1 MAKFLRD
8 GPTPA
13 ELQRVKTQYAAG
25 VIRGIERIGGFGGKS
40 DLLARGATFTGNP
53 AQYKIAY
60 ERIGQATA
68 PEIKDA
74 AVTWLSDGQYIL
86 TVLPFP
92 DYKTAEPASR
102 ATPPEIGPAP
112 ELKLPKL
119 EHVTLNNGLK
129 VILAQRHDV
138 PVVNFALQVDAG
150 YAADQFAAPGTM
162 SLTTTLLDSGT
173 KTRKALEIS
182 DELANLGVTLNA
194 NSNLDTT
201 TVSLSAIKTN
211 LDASLA
217 VYADVILHPEFPQ
230 TEFARVQKER
240 LAAIQREKS
249 NPVQMALRVFPAL
262 LFGSGHAYSIPF
274 SGTGTEAGVSKMTR
288 DDLVKMHDTWFH
300 PNNATLIVTG
310 DTTLAEITPKLESL
324 FSGWRKSETPQ
335 KNIAAVP
342 VAAQPRVYLIDK
354 PGALQS
360 VILAGQVAPPKSDPR
375 DISIGTFNDILG
387 GEFGARINMNLRE
400 DKHWSYGAQSVL
412 LENRGP
418 SGFVTFAPV
427 QTDKTKESLMEIDK
441 ELRSIVDG
449 KPVTQAELDK
459 AKVNATLKQPG
470 EFETMA
476 RVTGSIGDIVRFGL
490 ADDYFQ
496 TYPDKV
502 RALDLAGV
510 EDTAKSVLHPDKMI
524 WIVVGDRS
532 KIEAGVKGLNYGEFQ
547 VIDADGK
554 AVN

>member
-1 MAKFLRD
+1 
-8 GPTPA
+8 
-13 ELQRVKTQYAAG
+13 
-25 VIRGIERIGGFGGKS
+25 
-40 DLLARGATFTGNP
+40 
-53 AQYKIAY
+53 
-60 ERIGQATA
+60 
-68 PEIKDA
+68 
-74 AVTWLSDGQYIL
+74 
-86 TVLPFP
+86 
-92 DYKTAEPASR
+92 
-102 ATPPEIGPAP
+102 
-112 ELKLPKL
+112 
-119 EHVTLNNGLK
+119 
-129 VILAQRHDV
+129 
-138 PVVNFALQVDAG
+138 
-150 YAADQFAAPGTM
+150 
-162 SLTTTLLDSGT
+162 
-173 KTRKALEIS
+173 
-182 DELANLGVTLNA
+182 
-194 NSNLDTT
+194 
-201 TVSLSAIKTN
+201 
-211 LDASLA
+211 
-217 VYADVILHPEFPQ
+217 
-230 TEFARVQKER
+230 
-240 LAAIQREKS
+240 
-249 NPVQMALRVFPAL
+249 
-262 LFGSGHAYSIPF
+262 
-274 SGTGTEAGVSKMTR
+274 
-288 DDLVKMHDTWFH
+288 
-300 PNNATLIVTG
+300 
-310 DTTLAEITPKLESL
+310 
-324 FSGWRKSETPQ
+324 
-335 KNIAAVP
+335 VP